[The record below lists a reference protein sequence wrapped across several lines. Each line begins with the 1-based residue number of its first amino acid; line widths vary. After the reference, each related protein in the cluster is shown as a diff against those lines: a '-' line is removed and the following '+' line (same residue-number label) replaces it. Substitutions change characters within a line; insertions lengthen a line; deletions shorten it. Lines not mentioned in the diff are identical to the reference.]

1 MQRPVNVKSR
11 PRLPI
16 PDEDPYSIAGNI
28 RNDNSDSSGYSG
40 GGGSSGNGAII
51 DATNTGNGK
60 WNVLPLLHLL
70 T

>member
-16 PDEDPYSIAGNI
+16 PDEDPYSIAGNM

-40 GGGSSGNGAII
+40 GGGSSGSSGAII

-60 WNVLPLLHLL
+60 CNL
-70 T
+70 